1 MNNEEQ
7 LYIPDHIG
15 IIMDGNRR
23 WAKEK
28 NLPSKLGHKQG
39 AENLRELVLYAN
51 ELGLKY
57 LSVYAFSTE
66 NFKRDKSEVDYLMN
80 LFITKFKKEFG
91 NLKDIKIV
99 FSGKR
104 EPLSDE
110 VWDAMQKITEKTKDY
125 KGLVLNVCLN
135 YGGHSEMVDM
145 TKKICQKYKDGDITL
160 EEIDEEYLRS
170 NMYQDLPYL
179 DLVIRTSGEM
189 RISNFMLYQ
198 ASYAEFYFPK
208 VYFPDFNKEEFKKA
222 IIEFNKRTRRF
233 GGNS

>member
-1 MNNEEQ
+1 MKKEEQ
-7 LYIPDHIG
+7 LFVPTHVG

-28 NLPSKLGHKQG
+28 GLSTKLGHKQG
-39 AENLRELVLYAN
+39 AETLKKICLYAN
-51 ELGLKY
+51 KIGLKY

-66 NFKRDKSEVDYLMN
+66 NFKREKLEVDYLMD

-91 NLKDIKIV
+91 NLKDIKII
-99 FSGKR
+99 FSGRK

-110 VWDAMQKITEKTKDY
+110 VWDAMEKIEEKTKNN
-125 KGLVLNVCLN
+125 KGLVLNICLN

-145 TKKICQKYKDGDITL
+145 TKKICQIYKNGEIELDK
-160 EEIDEEYLRS
+160 IDEEYLRK

-179 DLVIRTSGEM
+179 DLVIRTSGEI
-189 RISNFMLYQ
+189 RTSGFMLYQ
-198 ASYAEFYFPK
+198 SSYAEYYFPEM
-208 VYFPDFNKEEFKKA
+208 YFPDFNEKEFKKA

-233 GGNS
+233 GGN